1 MYDLLVLDGGLHIV
15 LAGVTLMAF
24 TGEDATLVA
33 RAWRELGPWRGD
45 DFLHGLLYGA
55 AYARRT
61 GYGPCRAVVCDVEG
75 GG

>member
-15 LAGVTLMAF
+15 LAGVTLMEFA
-24 TGEDATLVA
+24 GDDATRVA

-45 DFLHGLLYGA
+45 DFLHGLLFGA

-61 GYGPCRAVVCDVEG
+61 GKGPCRVVVCEAL
-75 GG
+75 